1 MSKIPEQWKN
11 GEMSWKHRIFVR
23 CFLVSLALVMISRGA
38 PAQTQATI
46 YTYPLP
52 SIYTNSPCY
61 RLVVNGTNVPVL
73 SYTPQYDY
81 AEFSMSNGIANI
93 QVTAPT
99 QTGITSYLIS
109 PEKLG
114 LAGTIN
120 GNTLS
125 FAMTNSHYLII
136 SINGLKPFALCADPI
151 ETNAPALSGAGIF
164 NVLSSPYNADN
175 TGSTLTSAAIQ
186 SAINAASAYGN
197 SHGQGI
203 VYVPAGVYLCGN
215 LMLTNNMAL
224 YLAGGSVIRCT
235 GNPAN
240 YAAGGNR
247 GSYDGV
253 TTNGTK
259 FISATNSVNLKVY
272 GRGTV
277 DGDGNYMGLT
287 YGFGESLLIPI
298 NCTNFTADGV
308 TFRDSGGW
316 ALVPTQST
324 NVLLSNLKIF
334 DNMVS
339 GQDDCIDVVDSQD
352 VTVSNIIGI
361 AGDDTLSTKSYS
373 YTITNVLFEDCLLW
387 SAAIACKIGWEVYT
401 PQENITFSNI
411 VVYNCMNAV
420 GLAASRGGNS
430 GGSPV
435 ENLTYENIDVQS
447 NTLGSSLQQ
456 AWGVFQW
463 EMTNGFATNVLVSN
477 INVRQ
482 TGLNGFIGGIYS
494 NAIIDGITFSNIFM
508 PGGNTAASNLFQ
520 MDIFN
525 QQFYTNLSILPTQSP
540 LPAVYLTANDPD
552 GSTSFNQAGNWSNN
566 QAPTTGSNYVVGS
579 FTLRTPGSGSV
590 TFAGGSLSLYD
601 SATLALKNDN
611 KTTTVGTSSA
621 RGLFLDN
628 SMVKNVDSA
637 SDTFAGYVTLLPDG
651 GIFRNAGGAGYTF
664 TVSAII
670 GGSGGLQ
677 ANVSGDSGTLK
688 LTAVDTYTG
697 NTIVTAGTLML
708 SGSASI
714 SDSANIVVTGGA
726 TFDVSALSSTFRLA
740 AGQTL
745 NNTNPMAIIAGN
757 VITGS
762 GTVSLTYAPGTPS
775 FMVTNGTLTLS
786 SNTDF
791 YVNNTGPALAQGTY
805 VLISNATAGTQGAV
819 AGTLP
824 VVTVCGGGIAP
835 DTTASLEIQNSAL
848 DLVVAAPPEIG
859 RLVVSGAMLSLT
871 ATNGPA
877 GRTFV
882 LLESTNLT
890 LPLAQWK
897 PVLTNSFDSDGN
909 LNLNTNVINSSNP
922 QEYYVLQIK

>member
-1 MSKIPEQWKN
+1 MSRFGN
-11 GEMSWKHRIFVR
+11 DDASGCFRGHRMFVH
-23 CFLVSLALVMISRGA
+23 CYLLSLTLVMLSCDA
-38 PAQTQATI
+38 VAQTQATI
-46 YTYPLP
+46 FAYPLP
-52 SIYTNSPCY
+52 SIYTNSSCY
-61 RLVVNGTNVPVL
+61 ALRVNGTNIPVVN
-73 SYTPQYDY
+73 YTPQYDY
-81 AEFSMSNGIANI
+81 AEFSMSNAIANV
-93 QVTAPT
+93 QVTASV
-99 QTGITSYLIS
+99 QSGISSYNIS

-114 LAGTIN
+114 ITGTIN
-120 GNTLS
+120 RNTLS
-125 FAMTNSHYLII
+125 FTITNSQYLII
-136 SINGLKPFALCADPI
+136 SINSLKPFALCADSM
-151 ETNAPALSGAGIF
+151 ETNAPASSGTGIF

-186 SAINAASAYGN
+186 SAINAAGAYGN

-215 LMLTNNMAL
+215 LVLTNNTAL

-235 GNPAN
+235 GNPAD
-240 YAAGGNR
+240 YTAGGNR

-259 FISATNSVNLKVY
+259 FVSATSRTNLKIY

-287 YGFGESLLIPI
+287 FGFGESLLVPI
-298 NCTNFTADGV
+298 NCTNLTADGV

-324 NVLLSNLKIF
+324 NVLLTNLKIF
-334 DNMVS
+334 DNTVS
-339 GQDDCIDVVDSQD
+339 GQDDCVDVVDSRS
-352 VTVSNIIGI
+352 VTVSNVIGI

-373 YTITNVLFEDCLLW
+373 YTITNVLFENCLLW

-401 PQENITFSNI
+401 PQDNITFSNI
-411 VVYNCMNAV
+411 VVYNCMNGV
-420 GLAASRGGNS
+420 GLAASKGGNS

-435 ENLTYENIDVQS
+435 ENLTFENIDVQS
-447 NTLGSSLQQ
+447 NTLGSSVQQ

-463 EMTNGFATNVLVSN
+463 EITNGFATNVLVSN

-508 PGGNTAASNLFQ
+508 PGNNTPASNLFQ

-525 QQFYTNLSILPTQSP
+525 QQFYTNLSILPAQSP

-566 QAPTTGSNYVVGS
+566 QSPTSSSNYVVGA
-579 FTLRTPGSGSV
+579 FTLRTPTSSSS

-611 KTTTVGTSSA
+611 KTTTVGASSA

-628 SMVKNVDSA
+628 STVKNVDGA

-651 GIFRNAGGAGYTF
+651 GIFRNAGGTGYTF
-664 TVSAII
+664 TVSAVIE
-670 GGSGGLQ
+670 GPGGLQ
-677 ANVSGDSGTLK
+677 ANVSGESGLVK

-697 NTIVTAGTLML
+697 NTIINAGTLAL

-714 SDSANIVVTGGA
+714 SDSATIVLAGGA
-726 TFDVSALSSTFRLA
+726 TFDVSGLSSTFKLA
-740 AGQTL
+740 SGQTL
-745 NNTNPMAIIAGN
+745 SNSAPMAVLGGSIN
-757 VITGS
+757 TGS
-762 GTVSLTYAPGTPS
+762 GTVSLTYTPGTPS

-786 SNTDF
+786 SNTVF
-791 YVNNTGPALAQGTY
+791 CVNNTGAALSQGKY
-805 VLISNATAGTQGAV
+805 ALISDATAGTQGAV
-819 AGTLP
+819 TGTLP
-824 VVTVCGGGIAP
+824 LVTVSGGGIAP
-835 DTTASLEIQNSAL
+835 DATASLEIQINAL
-848 DLVVAAPPEIG
+848 NLVVAPPPAIS
-859 RLVVSGAMLSLT
+859 RAAVNGAMLTLM

-877 GRTFV
+877 GQPYV

-890 LPLAQWK
+890 LPIGQWK
-897 PVLTNSFDSDGN
+897 PVLTNSFDSNGN
-909 LNLNTNVINSSNP
+909 LRLNTNVINLSTP
-922 QEYYVLQIK
+922 QEFYILQMQ